1 MPCQLS
7 ATQGISPND
16 NLADI
21 SNLSKYD
28 ERIVSQ
34 YASWFASYH
43 AFEREFRKIQTLS
56 PPPTHTRLEETAK
69 TYNAI
74 TAIFCKLRQTIERDK
89 LLWRCKH
96 YNSETRD
103 IITRLPEF
111 EEQTIKI
118 GLELGS
124 FAEKSGVVVERDT
137 RGSIY
142 RSYDRVRNLF
152 FREA

>member
-1 MPCQLS
+1 MTCQLF
-7 ATQGISPND
+7 ATEGISPND

-34 YASWFASYH
+34 LASWFVSYN
-43 AFEREFRKIQTLS
+43 AFEWEFRKIQTLQ

-74 TAIFCKLRQTIERDK
+74 IAIFRKLRQTIERDK

-96 YNSETRD
+96 YNSETMD

-118 GLELGS
+118 GLEFGS
-124 FAEKSGVVVERDT
+124 FAEKLGVAVGRNT
-137 RGSIY
+137 RGSIH
-142 RSYDRVRNLF
+142 RSFDRVRDLF